1 MNHQAD
7 ERRLRLKFVRSYQS
21 YHSARKD
28 LAAAVVAEAEAAEAG
43 EEEVTVVAV
52 EEVAAGDR
60 LAAAAGDPQVE
71 VDDLEVGVA
80 VAAVDSV
87 EEVVKNYRK

>member
-1 MNHQAD
+1 
-7 ERRLRLKFVRSYQS
+7 
-21 YHSARKD
+21 
-28 LAAAVVAEAEAAEAG
+28 
-43 EEEVTVVAV
+43 
-52 EEVAAGDR
+52 VAAGDR